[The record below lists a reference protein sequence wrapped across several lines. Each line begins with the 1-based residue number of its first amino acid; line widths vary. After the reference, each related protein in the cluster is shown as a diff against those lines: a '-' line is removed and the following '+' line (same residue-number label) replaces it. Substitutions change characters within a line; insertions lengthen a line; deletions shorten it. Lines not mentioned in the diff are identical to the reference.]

1 VYVNRPGL
9 VTECDSAARSQRT
22 PADVRVLA
30 ASAQVTVPGTRL
42 VCLSG
47 AWRLVGDPF
56 CPLGD
61 RGEITGLD
69 QFVRLKN
76 A

>member
-1 VYVNRPGL
+1 VYVNRPRL
-9 VTECDSAARSQRT
+9 VTECDSVARSQRT

-30 ASAQVTVPGTRL
+30 ASAQVTVPGTML

-56 CPLGD
+56 A
-61 RGEITGLD
+61 RSAIAVITGLD